1 MIKKF
6 YKLSKEKLF
15 PVCRSL
21 TGDGNR
27 QTLNLIKKQ
36 FPKLKIIS
44 FNSGSNVFD
53 WKIPSEWKVKKA
65 YVQDKYGENII
76 DFKNNNLHLV
86 GTLFLLKKL

>member
-65 YVQDKYGENII
+65 YVQDKMKILLILKII
-76 DFKNNNLHLV
+76 IYILLA
-86 GTLFLLKKL
+86 TLFLLKNY